1 MNSSAGTWKRSFFI
15 DIMDDLQDDL
25 CHHVISIKYGIKIAL
40 TDLYLLKGM
49 KYENHIR
56 IY

>member
-25 CHHVISIKYGIKIAL
+25 CHHVISIKCGIKIAL